1 MRKVRSKQDHSM
13 KNDKILL
20 RPLLIGVGPRLVI
33 ATIIATLLWLGFAW
47 ATASLGAL

>member
-1 MRKVRSKQDHSM
+1 MGKVRSKQDHSM
-13 KNDKILL
+13 TKDKIFL

-47 ATASLGAL
+47 ATVNPGAL